1 MSERSTIDISDK
13 LKITSESLETLIKSL
28 HQDMHAYDSCLSLF
42 VTESKIHSNTPIQL
56 ARKSKIQE
64 FESEK
69 EELKNQIRVRN
80 ENESYIEL
88 VEEIRQVQKS
98 LLSVE
103 TIQGLVGELQNSQK
117 NALAKLKSWF
127 KSVTAFIFQLASR
140 FTSYSDVWAPL
151 IFGCSL
157 VMLGKSFLLRD
168 IFCKIDPMMAYQ
180 YNFFWCLHHFTSKI

>member
-13 LKITSESLETLIKSL
+13 LKITSESLEMLIKSL

-42 VTESKIHSNTPIQL
+42 VTESKIHSNAPIQL

-64 FESEK
+64 FESGK
-69 EELKNQIRVRN
+69 EELKKQIRVRN

-103 TIQGLVGELQNSQK
+103 TIQGLVEELQKSQ

-127 KSVTAFIFQLASR
+127 KSVTAFIFQLAPR

-151 IFGCSL
+151 IYGCSL
-157 VMLGKSFLLRD
+157 VMLGKSIFLGFRAFMRKESLEVT
-168 IFCKIDPMMAYQ
+168 
-180 YNFFWCLHHFTSKI
+180 FFSVRPFVSKFVQ